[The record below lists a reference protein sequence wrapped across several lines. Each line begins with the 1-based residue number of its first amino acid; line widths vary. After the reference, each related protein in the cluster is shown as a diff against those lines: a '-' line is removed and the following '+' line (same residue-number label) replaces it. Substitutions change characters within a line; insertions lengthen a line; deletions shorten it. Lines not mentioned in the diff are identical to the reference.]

1 MTSNI
6 FLISLISL
14 YGFYIELFSFS
25 ALYIYYSMIRLFIHY
40 ELLLLQYVLQLL
52 LLNISISAFFFFLC
66 LLLSSTKNEHI
77 FGFNQTD
84 SLIATPLVLSFINL
98 FELS

>member
-1 MTSNI
+1 MKSNI

-25 ALYIYYSMIRLFIHY
+25 ALYIYYSIIRLFIHY

-52 LLNISISAFFFFLC
+52 LLNISISAFFFFMF
-66 LLLSSTKNEHI
+66 TI
-77 FGFNQTD
+77 V
-84 SLIATPLVLSFINL
+84 IY
-98 FELS
+98 